1 MVLKNNLPFSDT
13 VFCNYAEFV
22 NDQAGLQY
30 EAYQENKYND
40 KMKI

>member
-1 MVLKNNLPFSDT
+1 MGNI
-13 VFCNYAEFV
+13 EFV